1 MIKSIILCVLGLATS
16 VVALSQH
23 LSGYELERE
32 MPVFL
37 DQLKQELT
45 YPMAWGGTQVAIH
58 SRAF

>member
-45 YPMAWGGTQVAIH
+45 YPMA
-58 SRAF
+58 